1 MNYLWQRRDVLK
13 AALGTQAGTDGRAL
27 ALPVQLSALILQY
40 KGFPPR
46 EDRLTTPVSVPSGS
60 RGLLWSLPLTPP
72 QCLRRGIKTSGEQL
86 CQAGSICVS
95 YVWKW
100 RLLQGHLVGWRES
113 PSEAGGWAFLH
124 STSAL
129 PHYPLQCLPLLA
141 RAPWSFLK
149 PIRVVP
155 GFSSDCAPSPL
166 MTLS

>member
-1 MNYLWQRRDVLK
+1 MLK

-60 RGLLWSLPLTPP
+60 RGLLWCLPLAPP

-86 CQAGSICVS
+86 CQAGSICMS
-95 YVWKW
+95 NVWKW
-100 RLLQGHLVGWRES
+100 RLLWGHLVGWRES
-113 PSEAGGWAFLH
+113 PREAGGWAFLH

-129 PHYPLQCLPLLA
+129 SHYPPQCLHLLA